1 MSSNPPAI
9 RVSHLSK
16 QYKLGGPQEPYH
28 TLRDAIVNSLK
39 APMKVFHKAPPVEGF
54 WALKDVSFEV
64 EPGEVVGIIGR
75 NGAGKSTLLKILS
88 RITSPTEGTV
98 ELHGRVGSLLE
109 VGTGFHPELTGRE
122 NIFLSGSILGMKR
135 REIDAKLDDIVK
147 FSEIEKFLDTP
158 VKRYSSGMYVRL
170 AFAVAAHLDT
180 DILLVDE
187 VLAVGD
193 AEFQK
198 KSLGKMRSVGESG
211 KTVILISHNM
221 AMINNIC
228 DRAILLKDG
237 HNILEADAGKVTQEY
252 LSNLRYDNGE
262 IVWPDICSAPGN
274 NSVKLHSVK
283 IYQNGS
289 DIPTSDVEISKDI
302 IVEISYVP
310 LIEGLRFYCSLMLHD
325 SQGTIVLASS
335 NMKSISKTEDVWSG
349 FPHPKGLYKSKCIIP
364 GNFLNDGSYSVTPVI
379 GRYPNETQIM
389 EDRLISFQ
397 VHDTGEMR
405 QEFYGK
411 WVGVVRPKLSWET
424 EDYEVSFCSI
434 KSNNK

>member
-28 TLRDAIVNSLK
+28 TLRDAIVDSLK
-39 APMKVFHKAPPVEGF
+39 APLKVFHRAPPVEGF

-64 EPGEVVGIIGR
+64 EPGEVVGIIGQ

-122 NIFLSGSILGMKR
+122 NIYLSGSILGMKR
-135 REIDAKLDDIVK
+135 REIDAKLDEIVK

-158 VKRYSSGMYVRL
+158 TKRYSSGMYVRL

-198 KSLGKMRSVGESG
+198 KSLGKMKSVGEGG

-228 DRAILLKDG
+228 HRAILLKDG
-237 HNILEADAGKVTQEY
+237 HNALDADAGKVTREY
-252 LSNLRYDNGE
+252 LSNLRCDNGE
-262 IVWPDICSAPGN
+262 IVWADVTSAPGN
-274 NSVKLHSVK
+274 EIVRLHAVRILQEGIAGAS
-283 IYQNGS
+283 
-289 DIPTSDVEISKDI
+289 SDVDISKDVI
-302 IVEISYVP
+302 IQISYWN
-310 LIEGLRFYCSLMLHD
+310 LKEGAVIYPAIWLRDKNGTEVFSSSHHKAISL
-325 SQGTIVLASS
+325 
-335 NMKSISKTEDVWSG
+335 TEDFWAAK
-349 FPHPKGLYKSKCIIP
+349 PHPTGLFVSNCIIP
-364 GNFLNDGSYSVTPVI
+364 GNFLNEGMYSITAI
-379 GRYPNETQIM
+379 LGLYPDTTQVL
-389 EDRLISFQ
+389 EDYVVSFN

-405 QEFYGK
+405 EGYYGG
-411 WVGVVRPKLSWET
+411 WLGVIRPKLAWST
-424 EDYEVSFCSI
+424 ELHEKQI
-434 KSNNK
+434 TG